1 MRKREQDD
9 GVHRITSAP
18 EPLAVDQARRM
29 RSYLLQMGIRLVCI
43 FLAVLVPGPARW
55 LFVVGAVLLPYTAVL
70 MANAGRDR
78 RETTPVMME
87 QRALPAAPSHVR
99 EDP

>member
-1 MRKREQDD
+1 M
-9 GVHRITSAP
+9 HRITSAP
-18 EPLAVDQARRM
+18 EPLAADQARRM

-55 LFVVGAVLLPYTAVL
+55 FFVAGAVLLPYTAVL

-78 RETTPVMME
+78 LETEPVMME
-87 QRALPAAPSHVR
+87 HRALPSAPSHVR